1 MFNISL
7 HALGILNSDVGMLVI
22 QKYFMY
28 DLSHQG
34 AFDSVNGRFLKY
46 QKNIQRNNTALISG
60 H

>member
-7 HALGILNSDVGMLVI
+7 NALGILNSDVGMLVI

-28 DLSHQG
+28 DLS